1 MALSVHQLAER
12 PDLEASMLEIGN
24 LGVWP
29 EFMLWDAT
37 AGLYFGHL
45 DWWPE
50 YVLVAVDDDPNV
62 VVARAFSIPFVM
74 DGEARGRR
82 ELPDGGWD
90 RVVQWG
96 HADKEAGRTPTH
108 VSALEITMRPDRLG
122 RGSSASMVTA
132 MRDNAR
138 RLGFRELVAPVRPN
152 RKHEHPHMAMA
163 EYVERRRSDGLPDDP
178 WLRVHVRLGA
188 EIVKIAHVVDD
199 DHRHAGG
206 VAGLDGPAVRR
217 RRGRRRPGGPGP
229 GPRQRAARPRG
240 VRRAERVD
248 APPALTGATAL
259 EGDVVT

>member
-12 PDLEASMLEIGN
+12 PDLEASMLEIGD

-45 DWWPE
+45 DWWSE
-50 YVLVAVDDDPNV
+50 YVLVAVDDDPSV
-62 VVARAFSIPFVM
+62 VVGRAFSIPFAI
-74 DGEARGRR
+74 DGKAQGRR
-82 ELPDGGWD
+82 DLPDGGWD

-96 HADKEAGRTPTH
+96 HADKEDGRPPTH

-163 EYVERRRSDGLPDDP
+163 EYIGRRRSDGLPDDP

-188 EIVKIAHVVDD
+188 EIVKIAPSAMTITGTLEEWRGWTGLPFDVD
-199 DHRHAGG
+199 
-206 VAGLDGPAVRR
+206 
-217 RRGRRRPGGPGP
+217 
-229 GPRQRAARPRG
+229 
-240 VRRAERVD
+240 
-248 APPALTGATAL
+248 
-259 EGDVVT
+259 GDVVVPGALVPVHVSVRHDHAVYVEPNVWMRHPL